1 MTIKSRVPTSYP
13 KMVDSKWIERC
24 CAGNGVY
31 KCDNIN
37 LTWDWWRTV
46 VGVSGGAS
54 LGSFSYLRRLLLSFR
69 SHQCHTTHNP
79 IILSLTT
86 TNHAITD
93 PFEIISYNVPWAMSP
108 AFEEPPFVSMT
119 SDTEQLNVVSTNS
132 LKYPHTR
139 AILTAIAA
147 SAKLSDSEGL
157 DADQDGNDG
166 QRISPALVSRVV
178 TLLQEEK
185 EDELKDHLKQAF
197 SIPDTVV
204 SDVLV

>member
-1 MTIKSRVPTSYP
+1 
-13 KMVDSKWIERC
+13 
-24 CAGNGVY
+24 
-31 KCDNIN
+31 
-37 LTWDWWRTV
+37 
-46 VGVSGGAS
+46 
-54 LGSFSYLRRLLLSFR
+54 
-69 SHQCHTTHNP
+69 
-79 IILSLTT
+79 
-86 TNHAITD
+86 
-93 PFEIISYNVPWAMSP
+93 MSP

-119 SDTEQLNVVSTNS
+119 SDTEQLTAVSTNS